1 MASVKPRVKVPKSA
15 SQGEII
21 EIKSLI
27 SHKME
32 TGLRKDKKTGEL
44 IPRKIINK
52 FAVTFNGTEFF
63 SADWAPAVAAN
74 PYMAFHMRATESGT
88 MEFTWLDDDGKKYTA
103 KKDLKVS

>member
-1 MASVKPRVKVPKSA
+1 MASAKPRVKVPKSA
-15 SQGEII
+15 AKGEII

-32 TGLRKDKKTGEL
+32 TGQRKDKKTGEL

-52 FAVTFNGTEFF
+52 YIVTFNGKEFF
-63 SADWAPAVAAN
+63 SADWAPAIAAN
-74 PYMAFHMRATESGT
+74 PYMAFTMRATESGT
-88 MEFTWLDDDGKKYTA
+88 MEFTWIDDDGKKYTA

>member
-1 MASVKPRVKVPKSA
+1 MASAKPRVKVPKSA
-15 SQGEII
+15 AKGEII

-32 TGLRKDKKTGEL
+32 TGQRKDKKTGEL

-52 FAVTFNGTEFF
+52 YIVTFNGKEFF
-63 SADWAPAVAAN
+63 SADWAPAIAAN
-74 PYMAFHMRATESGT
+74 PYMAFTMRASESGT
-88 MEFTWLDDDGKKYTA
+88 MEFTWIDDDGKKYTA